1 MNKAIVKLKEGYGGS
16 GYITLSEGANH
27 YTLQVSRGFIELP
40 VDVAKKLESDPRII
54 VEYPDGTTTEKT
66 VKTPKKKAKKLT
78 KTAIKNMDKKEQ
90 VNLLKE
96 LGAKDIPVL
105 ESGRIK
111 LILKL
116 Q

>member
-1 MNKAIVKLKEGYGGS
+1 MKVNEM
-16 GYITLSEGANH
+16 SERSID
-27 YTLQVSRGFIELP
+27 LR
-40 VDVAKKLESDPRII
+40 SD
-54 VEYPDGTTTEKT
+54 GCM
-66 VKTPKKKAKKLT
+66 L
-78 KTAIKNMDKKEQ
+78 DKKDAEQ